1 MVLDFNLH
9 LKNVQNKVNEII
21 SLLHK
26 LQNTLPTSLIT
37 IFRLFIRSHFDYQDI
52 IYDQAYNTSFHQNI
66 ESIQY
71 NAALAIMGAK
81 KGTFREK
88 NYQGLGF
95 ESLQQ
100 RRWYIKPSFKTIN
113 NQSFSTSPLAKH
125 QIFFLK
131 LKPTSDKT

>member
-66 ESIQY
+66 EAIQY
-71 NAALAIMGAK
+71 NAALAI
-81 KGTFREK
+81 
-88 NYQGLGF
+88 
-95 ESLQQ
+95 
-100 RRWYIKPSFKTIN
+100 
-113 NQSFSTSPLAKH
+113 TSAV
-125 QIFFLK
+125 
-131 LKPTSDKT
+131 

>member
-66 ESIQY
+66 EPIQY
-71 NAALAIMGAK
+71 NAALAI
-81 KGTFREK
+81 
-88 NYQGLGF
+88 
-95 ESLQQ
+95 
-100 RRWYIKPSFKTIN
+100 
-113 NQSFSTSPLAKH
+113 TSAV
-125 QIFFLK
+125 
-131 LKPTSDKT
+131 

>member
-9 LKNVQNKVNEII
+9 LKNVQNKVNEITI
-21 SLLHK
+21 LLHK

-71 NAALAIMGAK
+71 NAALAI
-81 KGTFREK
+81 
-88 NYQGLGF
+88 
-95 ESLQQ
+95 
-100 RRWYIKPSFKTIN
+100 
-113 NQSFSTSPLAKH
+113 TSAV
-125 QIFFLK
+125 
-131 LKPTSDKT
+131 

>member
-1 MVLDFNLH
+1 MVLDFKLH

-71 NAALAIMGAK
+71 NAALAI
-81 KGTFREK
+81 
-88 NYQGLGF
+88 
-95 ESLQQ
+95 
-100 RRWYIKPSFKTIN
+100 
-113 NQSFSTSPLAKH
+113 TSAV
-125 QIFFLK
+125 
-131 LKPTSDKT
+131 